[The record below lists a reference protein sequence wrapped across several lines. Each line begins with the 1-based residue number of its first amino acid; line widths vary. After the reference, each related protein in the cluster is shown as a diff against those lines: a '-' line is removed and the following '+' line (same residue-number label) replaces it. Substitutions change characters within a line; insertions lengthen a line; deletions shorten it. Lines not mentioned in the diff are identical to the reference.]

1 MTEVFLKRLEDSLNS
16 FEEEEVNLVLVANR
30 VVTEYYN
37 EDSDIKSIII
47 KINKIVE
54 DDNIDDNIRLW
65 VTLCSQVLMM
75 RYYKTIDDM
84 VSFKKIA
91 KDIANTLEKLTN

>member
-16 FEEEEVNLVLVANR
+16 FEEDEVNLVLVANR

>member
-47 KINKIVE
+47 KINKIRE
-54 DDNIDDNIRLW
+54 DDNIDDNIILW

-84 VSFKKIA
+84 VSFKDIA

>member
-16 FEEEEVNLVLVANR
+16 FEEDEVNLVLVANR

-47 KINKIVE
+47 KINKIRE
-54 DDNIDDNIRLW
+54 DDNIDDNIILW

-84 VSFKKIA
+84 VSFKDIA